1 MKKMDHPLARGA
13 SWLLIYLTAVQPMH
27 PAIAAGITAANG
39 NTKVAMKP
47 GNVPVVNIATPNKA
61 GISHNTYKEFSVNTP
76 GAVLNNATSAAKSQ
90 LAGQLSANT
99 QLKGKPADLII
110 NEVTG
115 GSRSELKG
123 KLEVAGAKANVMIA
137 NPNGIT
143 CDGCGF
149 INAPGVTLTTGK
161 PMLDKQGALS
171 TLDVKKGSVVIGSKG
186 LDGNNANYV
195 DVISRATELNGQ
207 IKAKTLNLTQ
217 GANRVNFT
225 DGSVKAIAGEGAKP
239 LLAVDTKALGGM
251 YAGKIRLV
259 ATEAGVGVNLNNITS
274 TQRDISLTTAG
285 KITLSNIKAKTDLN
299 VSGRSLATTAGSSVR
314 ADRDMTLAA
323 ANVDNRSNTTASG
336 DIRVFADTVR
346 NGNGAALHSGKNM
359 WIQKDAQGNKATL
372 VENRSARIQTNSGD
386 LVIRAEALNNVRDT
400 LSYGWTTMSPNSMA
414 FVKLPQHRT
423 VDSLTIPSREAP
435 IIGVSYW
442 EAVLAGKWFGTA
454 DFNRSNLVNMAR
466 KEYRRTTNSSAS
478 SILAGSNSYL
488 NVTKLVNNESQIRAN
503 RDLIMTGKTLNNI
516 SGITGTQ
523 NIWYAYD
530 TAYRPAD
537 KVTDIPRYVTVSGGK
552 YKTYSLPKTG
562 EVIAWKNTA
571 FSPATL
577 KAGGNLVA
585 DFSERIDSSAPYYI
599 HAKSVEVTGRPET
612 ITAKSILLHAG
623 TINTSDVIKATDDI
637 VIQSDKSTRIATTS
651 LTAGKD
657 ISILAG
663 GNLDSWQSDLS
674 GRNITL
680 VSRSGNVQSLTG
692 ESVSY
697 FNADGSR
704 ALGSLAATG
713 DLLVTAGGNI
723 LFSNTRLPVRSKNIS
738 LVAGGSI
745 TLDKS
750 DAVLNHNRPGYNPST
765 ERAQQLF
772 DQMLPGDPL
781 WASGDITLSS
791 GKDLNLKGIKADAGG
806 SINLTSGGVVNLEM
820 RSLSEQFSPFFLS
833 QRTPELRSSLKAG
846 KNILIGAASDVVL
859 NGAYVAAGGS
869 TTLQA
874 GRNLLLGA
882 YGYDVIDSKNDNN
895 HDVLNVLAS
904 IRGAKELTLAANGI
918 IQANGSTLTS
928 NGNITLTSSGNMR
941 FEAAKS
947 LQHREAGKSW
957 SESVKQTGVTI
968 NSGSALTVLSGGSI
982 LFQATRLLAK
992 GALDVAAKG
1001 GWLYAQAM
1009 EESSHYEKKTTKR
1022 KWWGKKTTVK
1032 KTKHTTTNRVTE
1044 FTAGGNINLLSR
1056 DDSTY
1061 EASKISAGKNAR
1073 LTSTHGKIN
1082 FRAVKNTSF
1091 EQTVSTSKGFY
1102 IKQVNKGHSAG
1113 KWVLPSVYAGNKL
1126 TVDAAKG
1133 ISADVKVKNKQALE
1147 GAISALGAMPGTE
1160 WLKNLNKRSDV
1171 QWNAVKDAYDSWNY
1185 KSQSLNPAV
1194 AAVIA
1199 VAAAAVTAGTGLA
1212 AVAGNTAITA
1222 AGVTG
1227 TTASAAVYG
1236 SAYAGMTS
1244 LVSQAAVALVENKGN
1259 LSKTLKALGSSNSV
1273 KSLATSMAIGGALA
1287 GFDDVMKVA
1296 VSPDKAR
1303 LPVLVK
1309 DADWGTI
1316 AQRVAGQSI
1325 ISSSL
1330 NTAINGGSYKDNL
1343 VNALLANVGSQINA
1357 EGAGLIG
1364 DNGEILGVPGKTV
1377 SHAVLAGISAEI
1389 GGGNGKG
1396 AAAGALAAEIAG
1408 VVMQSTLFEPAN
1420 LNEKER
1426 QYLLLQEAL
1435 MGSEGKEQTARF
1447 LGGLAGALVT
1457 HTAEGTY
1464 SGADSAQS
1472 VYRYNMTEHMLQ
1484 QYALDNQRDILAAA
1498 SGDKAAAKRVQ
1509 ARREAAAMVAIT
1521 GGGGV
1526 ALTVGGL
1533 TLLGAA
1539 PEMVLA
1545 ARLVVAGCKTNPAL
1559 CLN

>member
-1 MKKMDHPLARGA
+1 M
-13 SWLLIYLTAVQPMH
+13 
-27 PAIAAGITAANG
+27 
-39 NTKVAMKP
+39 
-47 GNVPVVNIATPNKA
+47 
-61 GISHNTYKEFSVNTP
+61 
-76 GAVLNNATSAAKSQ
+76 
-90 LAGQLSANT
+90 
-99 QLKGKPADLII
+99 
-110 NEVTG
+110 
-115 GSRSELKG
+115 
-123 KLEVAGAKANVMIA
+123 
-137 NPNGIT
+137 
-143 CDGCGF
+143 
-149 INAPGVTLTTGK
+149 
-161 PMLDKQGALS
+161 
-171 TLDVKKGSVVIGSKG
+171 
-186 LDGNNANYV
+186 
-195 DVISRATELNGQ
+195 
-207 IKAKTLNLTQ
+207 
-217 GANRVNFT
+217 
-225 DGSVKAIAGEGAKP
+225 
-239 LLAVDTKALGGM
+239 
-251 YAGKIRLV
+251 
-259 ATEAGVGVNLNNITS
+259 
-274 TQRDISLTTAG
+274 
-285 KITLSNIKAKTDLN
+285 
-299 VSGRSLATTAGSSVR
+299 
-314 ADRDMTLAA
+314 
-323 ANVDNRSNTTASG
+323 
-336 DIRVFADTVR
+336 
-346 NGNGAALHSGKNM
+346 
-359 WIQKDAQGNKATL
+359 
-372 VENRSARIQTNSGD
+372 
-386 LVIRAEALNNVRDT
+386 
-400 LSYGWTTMSPNSMA
+400 
-414 FVKLPQHRT
+414 
-423 VDSLTIPSREAP
+423 TIPSREAP

-442 EAVLAGKWFGTA
+442 DAVLAGKWFGTA

-466 KEYRRTTNSSAS
+466 KEYRRTANSSAS
-478 SILAGSNSYL
+478 SILAGANSYL

-516 SGITGTQ
+516 SGITGMQ

-577 KAGGNLVA
+577 KAGANLVA
-585 DFSERIDSSAPYYI
+585 DFSERIESSAPYYI

-612 ITAKSILLHAG
+612 ITARNILLHAG

-680 VSRSGNVQSLTG
+680 VSRSGNMQSQTG

-704 ALGSLAATG
+704 ASGSLAATG
-713 DLLVTAGGNI
+713 DLMVTAGGNI

-791 GKDLNLKGIKADAGG
+791 GRDLNLKGIKADAGG

-820 RSLSEQFSPFFLS
+820 RSLSEQFSLFFLS

-1171 QWNAVKDAYDSWNY
+1171 QWSAVKDAYDSWNY

-1222 AGVTG
+1222 TGVTG

-1309 DADWGTI
+1309 DTDWGTI
-1316 AQRVAGQSI
+1316 AQRVAGQSV

-1396 AAAGALAAEIAG
+1396 AAAGALAAELAGVILGDNTIKPEEWQRKSEQQAQMAKVLGATAGAVFTGRSDGVYSGANAGETTFRYNYLSHKQKALMDKDLAAAKTPLEKAFVLARWGVTSGKQDGAFVAG
-1408 VVMQSTLFEPAN
+1408 VVSGVPVEFVETAQAIIALATNPGEAVEAMKALIREDDAWSIVGESIKQSYITRLDTMKSSYQRAGVDGAYVAGLEFGKLMTDAAGTLLGVTTVAKSGVKLTTN
-1420 LNEKER
+1420 AVK
-1426 QYLLLQEAL
+1426 AL
-1435 MGSEGKEQTARF
+1435 E
-1447 LGGLAGALVT
+1447 
-1457 HTAEGTY
+1457 
-1464 SGADSAQS
+1464 
-1472 VYRYNMTEHMLQ
+1472 
-1484 QYALDNQRDILAAA
+1484 
-1498 SGDKAAAKRVQ
+1498 KAAAKKTPG
-1509 ARREAAAMVAIT
+1509 MVDIRDIYRIEKDGSRTQMSWTEGNYKQGYPFEDYMA
-1521 GGGGV
+1521 
-1526 ALTVGGL
+1526 
-1533 TLLGAA
+1533 TLLGKGTRTPYGFKTFDFFDEKSGVATSVKTLNTQTPA
-1539 PEMVLA
+1539 RIQTPKQIYNSIKGNIDSIINYKTSTKEHLTIKVSDVQRKDLVIAVPKITTTQQWEQINNAIAYGKSKNVNVSIMVV
-1545 ARLVVAGCKTNPAL
+1545 R
-1559 CLN
+1559 